1 MAILQG
7 SNNPLVIQFDADI
20 SNIPVLVISL
30 WCDKL
35 RYAGKALKTWETQDI
50 QVSGDTAICQLTES
64 ETAKFPDA
72 ELILEAKGLDANNNT
87 MFWDQYTI
95 DVKGRHDK
103 VIRLMQTEG

>member
-35 RYAGKALKTWETQDI
+35 RYAGKALKTWTTDDI
-50 QVSGDTAICQLTES
+50 SINGDTAVCQLTES
-64 ETAKFPDA
+64 ETAKFPDS
-72 ELILEAKGLDANNNT
+72 ELILEAKGLDDHANT
-87 MFWDQYTI
+87 IFWDQYPI
-95 DVKGRHDK
+95 DVKARHDK
-103 VIRLMQTEG
+103 TIRLMQTEG